1 MMCVCVYAGGT
12 QASTMTPFLLPNRP
26 SDEQQFADDNTLCP
40 KVASI

>member
-12 QASTMTPFLLPNRP
+12 QASTMTPFLLPNRS